1 MSFLDKLKRKKQPE
15 GYNPLEESNQSDNNQ
30 TENVDSPTMYEKV
43 QDVEVE
49 AGIPQNMEVGKQ
61 SNIRKVGFAAIGL
74 VAVGLI
80 VAGLMSFMGSNS
92 DDEIS
97 ESKPLELGV
106 TNTQE
111 KDFGKDKEQISLEA
125 EEEILLA
132 SEPVSEVT
140 ATDVPPPEGNVVTA
154 DPNSQHPPSNNQAAN
169 DTMTPKHRK
178 MTGDVLAF
186 AGSNQGNGNPSD
198 TSRDSDSIAVVN
210 QNDSGSFADRLKPS
224 VMAGA
229 TASKRGDTT
238 FLLRKGTN
246 IPCTLDTQIITT
258 HAGLTRCIVNKD
270 VYSANGQVLL
280 LERGSMV
287 NGEQTAALVQGQA
300 RVFVL
305 WNDVETP
312 KGVKVALNSPSAGQL
327 GASGQPAYVKYH
339 FFRRFGGAILI
350 SLIGDFGEAYSNR
363 QGNKGSDQ
371 SFTFENTSEGAQE
384 MATEALK
391 NSINIPP
398 TAYINHGQLL
408 NIMVARDI
416 DFSKVYDLVD
426 TKSMY

>member
-1 MSFLDKLKRKKQPE
+1 MSFLDKLKRKKKPE
-15 GYNPLEESNQSDNNQ
+15 GYNPLEESAQSDDKIIKDAE
-30 TENVDSPTMYEKV
+30 TPTMYEKV

-80 VAGLMSFMGSNS
+80 VAGLMSFMGGSS

-111 KDFGKDKEQISLEA
+111 KDFGKDKEQITLEA

-140 ATDVPPPEGNVVTA
+140 ATDVPPPEGSVVAA
-154 DPNSQHPPSNNQAAN
+154 DPDSQQPSSNNQATN

-178 MTGDVLAF
+178 LTGDVLAF
-186 AGSNQGNGNPSD
+186 AGNSQGNGNVPND
-198 TSRDSDSIAVVN
+198 GDSFVAAN
-210 QNDSGSFADRLKPS
+210 ENDSGSFADRLKPS
-224 VMAGA
+224 VMASA

-270 VYSANGQVLL
+270 VYSANGKVLL

-363 QGNKGSDQ
+363 QSNKGSDQ

-408 NIMVARDI
+408 NIMVARDV